1 MLLNSLV
8 SLFPQF
14 RGSRNQYVY
23 NIRYIDMSRPVGYKK
38 SLMEY
43 KRQYSHLIPILLM
56 GLSLRKTAYECK
68 LSVNTIRKIRRI
80 FLGYQ
85 IDMSIVGYIMTFIG
99 TLVAAWL
106 SDRIKTKISDKISYY
121 KWRATFDIG
130 YINRIRWYE
139 RVSWLRWLSWFERFW
154 FFR

>member
-1 MLLNSLV
+1 
-8 SLFPQF
+8 
-14 RGSRNQYVY
+14 
-23 NIRYIDMSRPVGYKK
+23 MSV
-38 SLMEY
+38 
-43 KRQYSHLIPILLM
+43 
-56 GLSLRKTAYECK
+56 
-68 LSVNTIRKIRRI
+68 
-80 FLGYQ
+80 F
-85 IDMSIVGYIMTFIG
+85 GYIMTFIG

-106 SDRIKTKISDKISYY
+106 SDVIKTKISDTISYH

>member
-1 MLLNSLV
+1 
-8 SLFPQF
+8 
-14 RGSRNQYVY
+14 
-23 NIRYIDMSRPVGYKK
+23 
-38 SLMEY
+38 
-43 KRQYSHLIPILLM
+43 
-56 GLSLRKTAYECK
+56 
-68 LSVNTIRKIRRI
+68 
-80 FLGYQ
+80 
-85 IDMSIVGYIMTFIG
+85 MSIVGYIMTFIG

-139 RVSWLRWLSWFERFW
+139 RVSWLRWWSWFERFW